1 MSEKQGEG
9 AKLYQNYLGE
19 GTVKPANV
27 SITCFMDWLDFIN
40 ESYQKEYLLKKQILL
55 NINYTIPSAKL
66 QKLSQIWTSHS
77 NIPLKEGSKD
87 VLATMSFYTVIFF
100 FTHVFSD

>member
-77 NIPLKEGSKD
+77 NIPLKE
-87 VLATMSFYTVIFF
+87 VIEIIHKAKEKLD
-100 FTHVFSD
+100 TTQKLGGL